1 MTWFSAVAYA
11 ALLVAVAGCRS
22 QDDAAEQVA
31 RRGSAAA
38 ASSARAV
45 DRLEPGELV
54 AGKQA
59 VFGFLV
65 PRQMSVER
73 RFHDEALLSGPV
85 SAAALA
91 AYIRKQVTT
100 THIEM
105 TGQRTIFESASINT
119 GNAQRSYRFEIVPEG
134 TRTTLLVRD
143 LTPPPTVRGL
153 SDEERWKRAGI
164 TPDGKLA
171 DPKSLE

>member
-1 MTWFSAVAYA
+1 MMRISGFACT
-11 ALLVAVAGCRS
+11 ALLVAAAGCRS
-22 QDDAAEQVA
+22 QENAAEEVA
-31 RRGSAAA
+31 PRGSAAT
-38 ASSARAV
+38 SSAPAV
-45 DRLEPGELV
+45 DRLDPGELA
-54 AGKQA
+54 AGKEA

-73 RFHDEALLSGPV
+73 RFHDEALLGGPV
-85 SAAALA
+85 SVAALA
-91 AYIRKQVTT
+91 AYVRKQVTA

-105 TGQRTIFESASINT
+105 TGERTIFENARINA

-134 TRTTLLVRD
+134 RRTTLLVRD
-143 LTPPPTVRGL
+143 VTPPPTVQGL